1 MTGVVPQP
9 DSRLGEVVLVSK
21 DAETGGAQQKV
32 APPGGFEAE
41 PTRSEHAQDV
51 PARKHQNVTADGA
64 HSVDDTIGSRAHEAR
79 VAAFIDGIAT
89 GLAKLP
95 EGTRASL
102 GADGTSVRLTVAR
115 AVTPEEVEACR
126 KAIAS
131 VLGHPVLVDVTVE
144 PELIAGLELEAPHA
158 IVRNSFRA
166 DLVRLKSELVHHD
179 TDAA

>member
-64 HSVDDTIGSRAHEAR
+64 HSADDTVGSRAY
-79 VAAFIDGIAT
+79 
-89 GLAKLP
+89 
-95 EGTRASL
+95 L
-102 GADGTSVRLTVAR
+102 GR
-115 AVTPEEVEACR
+115 
-126 KAIAS
+126 
-131 VLGHPVLVDVTVE
+131 
-144 PELIAGLELEAPHA
+144 
-158 IVRNSFRA
+158 
-166 DLVRLKSELVHHD
+166 
-179 TDAA
+179 

>member
-1 MTGVVPQP
+1 
-9 DSRLGEVVLVSK
+9 
-21 DAETGGAQQKV
+21 
-32 APPGGFEAE
+32 
-41 PTRSEHAQDV
+41 
-51 PARKHQNVTADGA
+51 
-64 HSVDDTIGSRAHEAR
+64 
-79 VAAFIDGIAT
+79 
-89 GLAKLP
+89 
-95 EGTRASL
+95 
-102 GADGTSVRLTVAR
+102 
-115 AVTPEEVEACR
+115 VEACR